1 MPCITRTNASEDI
14 DLATNNFRHVN
25 RLRKDVQGIHATL
38 GRLCQHLAMDPPPEL
53 ESKNE
58 GTVEDRPPVA
68 PGEEEDEDGELCEL
82 SPPASPSA
90 LQAPIDTF
98 LENANTDA
106 TPDGVSPRLQRRKT
120 LDRHDMITKGLIT
133 AAVAENLVHRYLTTL
148 DPFLYGIAS
157 HHKDLESI
165 RRASPTLLAA
175 ICAVAALHHV
185 EDKEVFE
192 VCNKEYRHLVASS
205 LFEKRNLDFIRA
217 LCIGS
222 FWLLNASRILSSD
235 AIRRAADVRLHRH
248 FYRIEDPSAQMT
260 PEQRFEARDRVR
272 LWYLLFVC
280 DQHLSILHNRD
291 CLTRQEQDI
300 IEQRDNFLVGDTVAR
315 QDVRIISQVS
325 LLRIMGQIRDAFGA
339 EITKPLPK
347 GMAIQLTHFLR
358 ELDQWY
364 QQFLPL
370 FGMLHRESLP
380 VSSSLTFLQISTLTL
395 ATFPQQ
401 DYTCTFNSQ
410 SST

>member
-1 MPCITRTNASEDI
+1 MLP
-14 DLATNNFRHVN
+14 RHVN
-25 RLRKDVQGIHATL
+25 RLRKDVEGIHATL
-38 GRLCQHLAMDPPPEL
+38 NRLCQHLGLEAPPDL
-53 ESKNE
+53 DSKNE
-58 GTVEDRPPVA
+58 ASVEDRAAIA
-68 PGEEEDEDGELCEL
+68 PGEEVVDEDGELCEL

-106 TPDGVSPRLQRRKT
+106 TPDGTSPRLQRRKT
-120 LDRHDMITKGLIT
+120 LDRSDMITKGLVSIE
-133 AAVAENLVHRYLTTL
+133 AADILVHRYLTTL

-157 HHKDLESI
+157 QYKDTETI

-175 ICAVAALHHV
+175 ICAVAALHNI
-185 EDKEVFE
+185 EDKDVFE
-192 VCNKEYRHLVASS
+192 ICNKEYRHLVSSS

-248 FYRIEDPSAQMT
+248 FNRITDPSPSRT
-260 PEQRFEARDRVR
+260 PEQIFEERDRVR
-272 LWYLLFVC
+272 LWYLLFIC

-300 IEQRDNFLVGDTVAR
+300 VERREHFLHGDDVAK

-325 LLRIMGQIRDAFGA
+325 LLRIMGQIRDAFGSETA
-339 EITKPLPK
+339 KPLHK
-347 GMAIQLTHFLR
+347 AMAIQLTHFLR

-364 QQFLPL
+364 SQFLPL
-370 FGMLHRESLP
+370 FGKYENRLCA
-380 VSSSLTFLQISTLTL
+380 I
-395 ATFPQQ
+395 A
-401 DYTCTFNSQ
+401 Y
-410 SST
+410 